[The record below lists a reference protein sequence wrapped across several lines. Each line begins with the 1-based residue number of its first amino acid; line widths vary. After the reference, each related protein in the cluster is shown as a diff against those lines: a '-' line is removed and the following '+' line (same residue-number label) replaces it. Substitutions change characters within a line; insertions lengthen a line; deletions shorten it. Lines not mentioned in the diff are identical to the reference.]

1 MEFIRTL
8 LEHQPMVT
16 LFLTIAV
23 GYLVGQISIK
33 GFSLGV
39 GASCSSRWR

>member
-8 LEHQPMVT
+8 LEQQPMLT

-23 GYLVGQISIK
+23 GPDGPAWS
-33 GFSLGV
+33 GAHGPRGV
-39 GASCSSRWR
+39 AWFT